1 MLYYGFI
8 NSYFRTVAKTG
19 VKKPHKIQ
27 RGKRKKPDS
36 SEDDD
41 DDEDDETPKR
51 QTRRRAAKNVR
62 CEEVW
67 GWFGGESWLGKGGTG
82 GPDSC
87 VVLQRP
93 VAEVWLFW
101 QVPAGHIRGLSHF
114 AICEG
119 GSVYQSLLR
128 EM

>member
-67 GWFGGESWLGKGGTG
+67 GWFGGESWLGKGALTPVWSCRDLWLRCGFLDRFLLGTSG
-82 GPDSC
+82 IYLILPS
-87 VVLQRP
+87 VK
-93 VAEVWLFW
+93 
-101 QVPAGHIRGLSHF
+101 
-114 AICEG
+114 EG
-119 GSVYQSLLR
+119 MFTSPS
-128 EM
+128 

>member
-67 GWFGGESWLGKGGTG
+67 GCLGLRAGWGRGALGALT
-82 GPDSC
+82 PC

-93 VAEVWLFW
+93 CSALQRAVAEVWLF
-101 QVPAGHIRGLSHF
+101 
-114 AICEG
+114 
-119 GSVYQSLLR
+119 
-128 EM
+128 

>member
-19 VKKPHKIQ
+19 AKKPHKIQ

-62 CEEVW
+62 CAEVW
-67 GWFGGESWLGKGGTG
+67 GCLGVRAGWGRG
-82 GPDSC
+82 ALGALIPC
-87 VVLQRP
+87 VLLQRA
-93 VAEVWLFW
+93 VAEVWLF
-101 QVPAGHIRGLSHF
+101 
-114 AICEG
+114 
-119 GSVYQSLLR
+119 
-128 EM
+128 